1 MGKKRDRDEW
11 KPRNKERRRDRNKF
25 SKHLSKNEIDRI
37 LKECDGWKCPVL
49 YVGEISLSRFNPN
62 VAYINVDGLDR
73 DIRIS
78 GFVDR
83 NRAFHGDKVA
93 VSIYP
98 EIEWL
103 SAIRPEIKDFQNRL
117 DERDRL
123 KLVETEEIEEELEDD
138 QDVNE
143 VILDEL
149 TKLEEKGYAAS
160 SSSAS
165 SDDDHND
172 KKK

>member
-103 SAIRPEIKDFQNRL
+103 SAIRPEIKDFQKRM
-117 DERDRL
+117 DEREAKEQADAANND
-123 KLVETEEIEEELEDD
+123 EDD
-138 QDVNE
+138 DDVDE
-143 VILDEL
+143 VNNAILETLTQEAENDE
-149 TKLEEKGYAAS
+149 
-160 SSSAS
+160 
-165 SDDDHND
+165 D
-172 KKK
+172 